1 MTSNKK
7 FINYNKQ
14 INKLILFM
22 IKNVLKD
29 VAEHGL
35 RGGHHF
41 YIKILTAHPGLL
53 IQDSAGSIDE
63 EILQRH
69 PHDMTIVL
77 QNFFQ
82 DLRVEDDHFSVIL
95 TFNSLPKTLIV
106 PFDAIITFH
115 DPFANFA
122 VHLDQGKY
130 NNEEGD
136 EDEMEF
142 EEYEGYTLYDDENDE
157 IAKFLEYDF
166 NVYRVNS
173 ADKIVYLDDIKKN
186 LKKV

>member
-1 MTSNKK
+1 MTNNKK

-29 VAEHGL
+29 VAAHGL

-41 YIKILTAHPGLL
+41 YIKILTAHPNL
-53 IQDSAGSIDE
+53 IVQDSAGNIDE
-63 EILQRH
+63 EILRKYDT
-69 PHDMTIVL
+69 DMTIVL

-82 DLRVEDDHFSVIL
+82 DLKVEDDHFSVIL

-106 PFDAIITFH
+106 PFDAILTFH

-122 VHLDQGKY
+122 VHLDQEKY
-130 NNEEGD
+130 EEDDDD
-136 EDEMEF
+136 ESMEF
-142 EEYEGYTLYDDENDE
+142 EEYEGYSLYDDENDE

-166 NVYRVNS
+166 NVYRTSSTEKV
-173 ADKIVYLDDIKKN
+173 IYLDDVKKN
-186 LKKV
+186 LKKF